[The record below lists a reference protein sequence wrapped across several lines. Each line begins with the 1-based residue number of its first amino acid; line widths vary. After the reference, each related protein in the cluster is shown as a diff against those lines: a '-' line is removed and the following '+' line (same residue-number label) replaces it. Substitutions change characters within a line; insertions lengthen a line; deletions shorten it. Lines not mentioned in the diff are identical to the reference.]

1 MAAEGEA
8 PGARARQLLS
18 ELRGATSLPAYADE
32 AVRGVL
38 AECAALNRELEALA
52 AEAAE
57 LPADAALRVPAV
69 VYDATVAR
77 NARAL
82 LAYHARRCEMVEDL
96 RWAAGPALASLPLEL
111 RAKLAAP
118 EADYFR
124 AYAEALAHFAA
135 DAGIDAAADR
145 QAPKEATVEVVALRD
160 CGELMTTHGRRDVRE
175 REVHV
180 LRRAD
185 AEPLVRSGWLRH
197 ITDRA

>member
-1 MAAEGEA
+1 MSAEGEV
-8 PGARARQLLS
+8 PGQRARQLLS

-32 AVRGVL
+32 TVRGVL
-38 AECAALNRELEALA
+38 AECLALDRELVALV

-57 LPADAALRVPAV
+57 LPADDALRVPAV

-82 LAYHARRCEMVEDL
+82 LAYHSRRCEMLEDL
-96 RWAAGPALASLPLEL
+96 RWAAGPALAALPVEL
-111 RAKLAAP
+111 RSKLSAP

-124 AYAEALAHFAA
+124 AYSEALAQFAA
-135 DAGIDAAADR
+135 DAGVDATADR

-160 CGELMTTHGRRDVRE
+160 CGELMTTRGRRDVRE

-180 LRRAD
+180 MRRAD
-185 AEPLVRSGWLRH
+185 AEPLVRNGWLRH